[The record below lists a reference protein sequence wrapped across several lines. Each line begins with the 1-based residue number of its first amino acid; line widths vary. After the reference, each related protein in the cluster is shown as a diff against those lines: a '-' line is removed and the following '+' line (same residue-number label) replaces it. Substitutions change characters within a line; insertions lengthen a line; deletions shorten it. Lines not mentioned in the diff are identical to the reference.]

1 MKTLGMF
8 ITMSFLINETGQAK
22 DLQDLTL
29 ANDTITESIIQ
40 AGGQKKALPADTA
53 YRKKTTDIVKAKI
66 AQAQQSS
73 RISPAVKDFQALLY
87 NFRWRS
93 PTPVYPMQTADYK
106 AYCPHSLCRSRWH
119 IQGSL
124 P

>member
-40 AGGQKKALPADTA
+40 AGGQKKSTSCRYCISQEDNRYCQGEDCSGSAIF
-53 YRKKTTDIVKAKI
+53 TDK
-66 AQAQQSS
+66 SS
-73 RISPAVKDFQALLY
+73 RERLS
-87 NFRWRS
+87 
-93 PTPVYPMQTADYK
+93 
-106 AYCPHSLCRSRWH
+106 
-119 IQGSL
+119 GSSI
-124 P
+124 

>member
-66 AQAQQSS
+66 AQQSS

-87 NFRWRS
+87 NFRR
-93 PTPVYPMQTADYK
+93 DYQDM
-106 AYCPHSLCRSRWH
+106 LERWDD
-119 IQGSL
+119 IYL
-124 P
+124 PEAPSWILP

>member
-40 AGGQKKALPADTA
+40 AGGQKKHFLP
-53 YRKKTTDIVKAKI
+53 ILHI
-66 AQAQQSS
+66 ARRQQILS
-73 RISPAVKDFQALLY
+73 RRRLLRLS
-87 NFRWRS
+87 NL
-93 PTPVYPMQTADYK
+93 
-106 AYCPHSLCRSRWH
+106 H
-119 IQGSL
+119 G
-124 P
+124 